1 MKDIQEL
8 KQEHIERLKVADKRF
23 SNDEITYDEL
33 IDQCNKSKELAQA
46 ELLQVYEK
54 TNMTYKEYLHIKH
67 WLGHRV
73 FETIL

>member
-1 MKDIQEL
+1 MNDIETL
-8 KQEHIERLKVADKRF
+8 KQNHLERLKDADKRF

-67 WLGHRV
+67 WLGYRV
-73 FETIL
+73 FEVIL